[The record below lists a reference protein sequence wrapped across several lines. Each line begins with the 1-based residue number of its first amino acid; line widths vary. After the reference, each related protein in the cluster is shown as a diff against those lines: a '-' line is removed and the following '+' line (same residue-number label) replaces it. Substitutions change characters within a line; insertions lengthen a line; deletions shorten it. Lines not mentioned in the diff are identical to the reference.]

1 MEFREILKMFDFDPK
16 PPADEDRDDE
26 VGSAGQKSLKPQIT
40 G

>member
-26 VGSAGQKSLKPQIT
+26 VLESAAQIKNR
-40 G
+40 